1 MDGANVDPNGLE
13 LNWRISRRILTKI
26 LDDKTFDVKSLKLPL
41 ENYIEELKNDSD
53 DEDNDAD
60 MDPNDDNEEED
71 DWDVFDSIP
80 EEFSFEEVGL
90 VEEAAG
96 FDEEGEEITQFVPRL
111 IETMKEDETEG
122 LIWVSLL

>member
-1 MDGANVDPNGLE
+1 MKV
-13 LNWRISRRILTKI
+13 
-26 LDDKTFDVKSLKLPL
+26 PL
-41 ENYIEELKNDSD
+41 ENYIEELKNDTD

-80 EEFSFEEVGL
+80 EEFSFEEVEL
-90 VEEAAG
+90 VAEVG
-96 FDEEGEEITQFVPRL
+96 FDEEGEEITEIVPRL